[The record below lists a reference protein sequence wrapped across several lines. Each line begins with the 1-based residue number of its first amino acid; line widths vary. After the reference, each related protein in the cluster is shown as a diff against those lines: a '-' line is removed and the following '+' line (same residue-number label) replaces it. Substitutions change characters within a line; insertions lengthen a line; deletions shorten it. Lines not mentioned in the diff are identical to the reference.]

1 MYSCGKVVDL
11 HFKSAVEGVII
22 KWATQITE
30 VLSADSASA
39 FKNNQHLTPWAG
51 KCFFCNTSIIYLSNN
66 LIFNIL
72 YNINYI
78 TYLYLLFLFIYIQV

>member
-1 MYSCGKVVDL
+1 MFMYCLVHQLYILLKIFYIFSDGKIVDL

-30 VLSADSASA
+30 VLSSDSESA

-51 KCFFCNTSIIYLSNN
+51 N
-66 LIFNIL
+66 
-72 YNINYI
+72 
-78 TYLYLLFLFIYIQV
+78 

>member
-1 MYSCGKVVDL
+1 MLHKINCCYKYNESFLEFCYALYSNGKIVDL

-51 KCFFCNTSIIYLSNN
+51 TENRIFKLNNNII
-66 LIFNIL
+66 
-72 YNINYI
+72 
-78 TYLYLLFLFIYIQV
+78 

>member
-1 MYSCGKVVDL
+1 MFYIFSDGKVVDL

-30 VLSADSASA
+30 VLSSDSESA

-51 KCFFCNTSIIYLSNN
+51 N
-66 LIFNIL
+66 
-72 YNINYI
+72 
-78 TYLYLLFLFIYIQV
+78 

>member
-1 MYSCGKVVDL
+1 MYSNGKIVDL

-51 KCFFCNTSIIYLSNN
+51 N
-66 LIFNIL
+66 
-72 YNINYI
+72 
-78 TYLYLLFLFIYIQV
+78 